1 MRYADV
7 MSWAHRLTNSFEDYL
22 NIERNSTVRHEFI
35 DGEIYAMAGGTP
47 EHGALAIRATRL
59 VEQSLGSCLGLSSDV
74 RIHIQFRGIVTYPDV
89 SFVCGKVQKSTI
101 DTDAIINPTLIIEVT
116 SKTTESYDRTEKLLA
131 YQTIPSLR
139 AVIFVSHREHRVT
152 VVEREL
158 VRSEMAESPSSRGG
172 PQAVSNWETREYLAG
187 QTAQVNSPV
196 VKLNV
201 DDLYS
206 VLSQFA

>member
-1 MRYADV
+1 
-7 MSWAHRLTNSFEDYL
+7 MSWAHRLTNSIDDYL

-35 DGEIYAMAGGTP
+35 DGDIFAMAGGTP
-47 EHGALAIRATRL
+47 EHGALAIRAARL

-74 RIHIQFRGIVTYPDV
+74 RIHIQSSGIITYPDV
-89 SFVCGKVQKSTI
+89 SFVCGRVQKSTI

-116 SKTTESYDRTEKLLA
+116 SRTTESYDRTEKLLA

-152 VVEREL
+152 VVEREPM
-158 VRSEMAESPSSRGG
+158 RSDNDANSTTSGTPR
-172 PQAVSNWETREYLAG
+172 PASNWETREYVAG
-187 QTAQVNSPV
+187 QAAYVNSPAV
-196 VKLNV
+196 SLNV

-206 VLSQFA
+206 VLLQFA